1 MVMYRIWIEGKQMT
15 LKEIAEMIG
24 VTREQLYRYHTNH
37 QASYGAIVRWWRDGL
52 VRFGPK
58 RGMRPAVHMVD
69 GRWMTDQEI
78 AKMVRVN
85 VQSIRNYCSTHQC
98 LRAEAAQY
106 YKEINAGI
114 RKRYPGAKPLK
125 HKVYGKWM
133 TEYEAAEK
141 YRTKCGTLRA
151 YRYKH
156 GCSLDTAVRGLE
168 ARRQR
173 RAERDLMEIL
183 KEATT

>member
-1 MVMYRIWIEGKQMT
+1 MYRIWIEGKQMT

-58 RGMRPAVHMVD
+58 PGMRPAVHMVD
-69 GRWMTDQEI
+69 GKWMTDTEI
-78 AKMVRVN
+78 ADAVGVN
-85 VQSIRNYCSTHQC
+85 VQSIRNRCSMHQC
-98 LRAEAAQY
+98 TRAEAAQY

-114 RKRYPGAKPLK
+114 RKRHRGGIPLR
-125 HKVYGKWM
+125 HKVHGVWI

-156 GCSLDTAVRGLE
+156 GCSLDTAVRKLE

-173 RAERDLMEIL
+173 RAEKTILNIL
-183 KEATT
+183 KEGQL